1 VEVYYGLSLQIL
13 AYLDIVV
20 TYAEQLLHDNRG
32 ALPAGVLYFH
42 VHNPMINSTKALQP
56 DQIEAEIFKKFKMKG
71 LLLGDEE
78 AVRLMDE
85 TLESGHSQV
94 ISAGI
99 KKTGGFYSNSSVAS
113 EEDFTHLRQYV
124 RGKFVEAGTEIT
136 NGKIDISPYKLKD
149 KTPCAFCEYRSIC
162 QFDESMENN
171 EYRQLSTESQ
181 SVILDK
187 IREEAK
193 RDE

>member
-1 VEVYYGLSLQIL
+1 
-13 AYLDIVV
+13 
-20 TYAEQLLHDNRG
+20 
-32 ALPAGVLYFH
+32 
-42 VHNPMINSTKALQP
+42 M
-56 DQIEAEIFKKFKMKG
+56 
-71 LLLGDEE
+71 
-78 AVRLMDE
+78 
-85 TLESGHSQV
+85 
-94 ISAGI
+94 
-99 KKTGGFYSNSSVAS
+99 
-113 EEDFTHLRQYV
+113 
-124 RGKFVEAGTEIT
+124 EAGTEIT

-149 KTPCAFCEYRSIC
+149 KTPCAFCKYRSIC